1 MTLLTRVEGD
11 GKSSQYNYEQQ
22 RRRRNQLDGGNRD
35 KKAQR
40 LAIKEGLF
48 FWKVPFRNMK
58 PEPRE
63 RPRTRMGTSGTK
75 ACVTADLSFS
85 VDAGKEI
92 QMEALKGQ
100 KYRYVD

>member
-1 MTLLTRVEGD
+1 M
-11 GKSSQYNYEQQ
+11 
-22 RRRRNQLDGGNRD
+22 DGGNRD

-92 QMEALKGQ
+92 QMDQVVLGPSSEEHAMAELRPVRHQSGLT
-100 KYRYVD
+100 YSAA